1 MHQCRSKGDD
11 NMNTPKANSD
21 YYKRDK
27 NALKIYIILN
37 IQDHRCQIQIHNLF
51 KMKWKFQN
59 DTTTFSLM
67 LTKCLYWG

>member
-1 MHQCRSKGDD
+1 
-11 NMNTPKANSD
+11 MNTPKANSD

-51 KMKWKFQN
+51 KMK
-59 DTTTFSLM
+59 
-67 LTKCLYWG
+67 